1 MYHLSVRYCLLASLV
16 GLLSLL
22 PAAHAISEDSFLDQ
36 AQTALQQGNYEAAR
50 ELFDLASEEDRF
62 SAVVGANRIRMI
74 TGDYSGA
81 EQSLRQSLATF
92 DKNETIHSQLAELL
106 TLTGRS
112 GEALQILEPFIAEQ
126 IASVRSLVQFGKILT
141 LHGRRSEAEPYYLQ
155 AISYYD
161 RGLVFA
167 AEDIAWVAVACREL
181 ERFHDANNLFREAA
195 RLDPENIEIHQLWGD
210 LFREKYNIAEARR
223 SYTDIL
229 RQNENHVPAL
239 VGMAII
245 EGGQAAHALLDNAL
259 EINPRSEPALVA
271 RAALL
276 NEDERY
282 DEAAQYLERA
292 LQINPES
299 IDAMAMLAAIAYLR
313 DDDQT
318 FLRLEKQVAELSPG
332 NGEFYARIAEICGRS
347 YRFDKA
353 VEMARKAV
361 SLNDQLWSGHTTLG
375 MNLLRQGDETKALY
389 HLEEGF
395 RGDPFNVR
403 AMNLLEVL
411 EVLDG
416 YETRTTEN
424 FIVRLHPS
432 EANVLWPYLKPL
444 LEESWNTLT
453 AKYDFIPQGPIL
465 IELFSEYEDFAVRTS
480 GLPNIGHL
488 LGVCFGSVIT
498 LGSPKEH
505 SPPGT
510 VNWQEVVWHEFT
522 HVITLQ
528 MTKNNI
534 PRWLSEGVSVFEEKN
549 GRPEWGRHQEIKLIK
564 AVEDNRIIGLSDLNG
579 SFSRARSLE
588 DLDFAYY
595 QSSLLVEFIVE
606 RYGFEMLK
614 TLIHTFADQM
624 DMGAVFLEVFAV
636 PLEQVEEQFIS
647 WVNQRVEMIDVD
659 VDQAVSDIHD
669 WFAAH
674 GSSKS
679 PMASEEHKNALIEA
693 LFQHV
698 TTSPRNFYAH
708 FQLGLIFYADDNLVG
723 ALDHLTI
730 ATELLP
736 TYSSTP
742 NPRQILAAIY
752 EELGDT
758 EALTRE
764 LEALILVKPYAYD
777 ACLKL
782 AQAAQSGGDYDR
794 FADYLEKAIALNPY
808 AQGVHRLLAA
818 AAMEQLDYETAIR
831 EYAVLLAL
839 DDTDPALANTNLAEA
854 LLLHGQKAEAKRY
867 ALAALEIAPMF
878 ERAQDILLSTVD
890 P

>member
-1 MYHLSVRYCLLASLV
+1 MLHLSVRYWYLAMLV

-22 PAAHAISEDSFLDQ
+22 PAARAISEDSYLDQ
-36 AQTALQQGNYEAAR
+36 AQKALKHGDYETALD
-50 ELFDLASEEDRF
+50 LFDLASDEDGLG
-62 SAVVGANRIRMI
+62 AVVGANRIRI
-74 TGDYSGA
+74 VTGDYSEA
-81 EQSLRQSLATF
+81 ERSLRQSLTIF
-92 DKNETIHSQLAELL
+92 DQNETIHSLLAEVL
-106 TLTGRS
+106 TLNGRS
-112 GEALQILEPFIAEQ
+112 REALHILEPFIAEQ
-126 IASVRSLVQFGKILT
+126 TASVRSLTQFGNILT
-141 LHGRRSEAEPYYLQ
+141 LHGRRSEAERYYLR

-161 RGLVFA
+161 RGLVFE
-167 AEDIAWVAVACREL
+167 AEDIAHVGVACREL

-195 RLDPENIEIHQLWGD
+195 RLDPENVEIHQLWGD
-210 LFREKYNIAEARR
+210 LFREKYNIAEAQR
-223 SYTDIL
+223 SYFDIL
-229 RQNENHVPAL
+229 KQNENYVPAL
-239 VGMAII
+239 VGMAVI
-245 EGGQAAHALLDNAL
+245 EGGQTAHALLDSAL
-259 EINPRSEPALVA
+259 KINPRSEPALVA
-271 RAALL
+271 RAALFT
-276 NEDERY
+276 EDERY
-282 DEAAQYLERA
+282 DEAAHILKRA

-299 IDAMAMLAAIAYLR
+299 IEAMAMRAAIAFLKE
-313 DDDQT
+313 DNHT
-318 FLRLEKQVAELSPG
+318 FERLEKQVAELSPG
-332 NGEFYARIAEICGRS
+332 NGEFYKRIAEICGRS

-353 VEMARKAV
+353 VEMARNAV
-361 SLNDQLWSGHTTLG
+361 ALDDRLWSGHTTLG
-375 MNLLRQGDETKALY
+375 MNLLRQGDEIKALY

-395 RGDPFNVR
+395 QGDPFNVR
-403 AMNLLEVL
+403 AMNLLKVL

-416 YETRTTEN
+416 YETRTTEH

-444 LEESWNTLT
+444 LEESWKTLT

-498 LGSPKEH
+498 LSSPKGH
-505 SPPGT
+505 TPPGT
-510 VNWQEVVWHEFT
+510 INWKEVVWHEFA

-564 AVEDNRIIGLSDLNG
+564 AVQGNRIIGLSDLNG

-588 DLDFAYY
+588 DLSFAYY
-595 QSSLLVEFIVE
+595 QSSLLVEYIVE
-606 RYGFEMLK
+606 RYGFERLK
-614 TLIHTFADQM
+614 TLILSFAGQVNIGD
-624 DMGAVFLEVFAV
+624 VFLEVFAV
-636 PLEQVEEQFIS
+636 PLAEVEREFIS
-647 WVNQRVEMIDVD
+647 WINHRVEMLDVD
-659 VDQAVSDIHD
+659 VDQSVSDIHS
-669 WFAAH
+669 WFSAH
-674 GSSKS
+674 SSGS
-679 PMASEEHKNALIEA
+679 PMASEEQKNVLIEA
-693 LFQHV
+693 LFQLV

-708 FQLGLIFYADDNLVG
+708 FQLGLIFYADGNLVG

-730 ATELLP
+730 ARELLP
-736 TYSSTP
+736 EYSDTP

-752 EELGDT
+752 EYIGDT
-758 EALTRE
+758 QALTRE
-764 LEALILVKPYAYD
+764 LEALIRVKAYAYD

-782 AQAAQSGGDYDR
+782 ARAAQSVGDYDR
-794 FADYLEKAIALNPY
+794 IADYLEKAIALNPY
-808 AQGVHRLLAA
+808 DQGVHRLLAA

-854 LLLHGQKAEAKRY
+854 FLLHGQKAEAKRY

-890 P
+890 E

>member
-1 MYHLSVRYCLLASLV
+1 MLHLSLRYCLLALLV

-22 PAAHAISEDSFLDQ
+22 PTARAISEDSYLDQ
-36 AQTALQQGNYEAAR
+36 ARKALKHGYYETALD
-50 ELFDLASEEDRF
+50 LFDLASDEAGIG
-62 SAVVGANRIRMI
+62 AVVGANRIRVM
-74 TGDYSGA
+74 TGDYSEA
-81 EQSLRQSLATF
+81 EKSLRQSMTAF
-92 DKNETIHSQLAELL
+92 GQNETIHSQLAEVL

-126 IASVRSLVQFGKILT
+126 IASVRSLTQFGNILT
-141 LHGRRSEAEPYYLQ
+141 LHGRRSEAERYYLR

-161 RGLVFA
+161 RGLVFE
-167 AEDIAWVAVACREL
+167 AEDIAFVAVACREL

-195 RLDPENIEIHQLWGD
+195 RLDPENVEILQLWGD
-210 LFREKYNIAEARR
+210 LFREKYNIAEAQR
-223 SYTDIL
+223 SYGDIL
-229 RQNENHVPAL
+229 KQNENYVPAL

-245 EGGQAAHALLDNAL
+245 EGGQAAHALLDSAL
-259 EINPRSEPALVA
+259 EVNPRSEPALVA
-271 RAALL
+271 RAALFI
-276 NEDERY
+276 EDERY
-282 DEAAQYLERA
+282 SDAAHILERA

-299 IDAMAMLAAIAYLR
+299 IEAMAMRAAIAFLK
-313 DDDQT
+313 DDNQT
-318 FLRLEKQVAELSPG
+318 FEGLEKQAAELSPG
-332 NGEFYARIAEICGRS
+332 NGEFYTRIAEICGRS

-361 SLNDQLWSGHTTLG
+361 VLNDRLWSGHTTLG
-375 MNLLRQGDETKALY
+375 MNLLRQGDEIKALY

-403 AMNLLEVL
+403 TMNLLQVL

-416 YETRTTEN
+416 YETRTTEH

-444 LEESWNTLT
+444 LEESWKTLT

-498 LGSPKEH
+498 LGSPKGH
-505 SPPGT
+505 TPPGT
-510 VNWQEVVWHEFT
+510 INWQEVVWHEFT

-528 MTKNNI
+528 MTQNNI

-564 AVEDNRIIGLSDLNG
+564 AVQDNRIIGLSDLNG

-606 RYGFEMLK
+606 RYGFERLK
-614 TLIHTFADQM
+614 TLILSFADQV
-624 DMGAVFLEVFAV
+624 DIGDVFLEVFTV
-636 PLEQVEEQFIS
+636 PLAEVEGQFMS
-647 WVNQRVEMIDVD
+647 WVNNRVEMLDVD
-659 VDQAVSDIHD
+659 VDQGVSDIHS
-669 WFAAH
+669 WFSAH
-674 GSSKS
+674 SSSS
-679 PMASEEHKNALIEA
+679 PMASEEQKNALLEA
-693 LFQHV
+693 LFQLV
-698 TTSPRNFYAH
+698 TTSPRNFFAH

-730 ATELLP
+730 ASELLP
-736 TYSSTP
+736 EYSDTP

-758 EALTRE
+758 QALTRE
-764 LEALILVKPYAYD
+764 LEALIRVKPYAYD

-782 AQAAQSGGDYDR
+782 ARAAQSDGDYDR
-794 FADYLEKAIALNPY
+794 VADYLEKAIALNPY
-808 AQGVHRLLAA
+808 DQGVHRLLAA
-818 AAMEQLDYETAIR
+818 AAMEQLDYATAIR

-854 LLLHGQKAEAKRY
+854 FLLHGQKAEAKRY